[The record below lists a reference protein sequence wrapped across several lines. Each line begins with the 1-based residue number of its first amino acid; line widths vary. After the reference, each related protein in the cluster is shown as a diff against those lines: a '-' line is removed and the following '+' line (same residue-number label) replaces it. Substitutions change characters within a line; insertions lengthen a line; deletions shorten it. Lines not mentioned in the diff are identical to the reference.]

1 MKITYTLKDFDKGRI
16 ISKFGLEHEGQT
28 RLYAA
33 NRAFIRMH
41 KYTPRDTNTM
51 ATTATIKPG
60 SITYE
65 EEYAIYQYKGY
76 TKGPV
81 EHYTTPGTGKYWD
94 RKMWSAEGNKLAKE
108 VSNYMKRI
116 SGE

>member
-1 MKITYTLKDFDKGRI
+1 MEIKYELKDFDKGRI
-16 ISKFGLEHEGQT
+16 ISKFGLEHEGNAN
-28 RLYAA
+28 LYMS

-51 ATTATIKPG
+51 ATTVTIRPG
-60 SITYE
+60 TITYE
-65 EEYAIYQYKGY
+65 EEYALYQYKGY

-81 EHYTTPGTGKYWD
+81 KHYTTPGTGKYWD
-94 RKMWSAEGNKLAKE
+94 RKMWSAEGDKLTKE
-108 VSNYMKRI
+108 VSNYIKRI

>member
-16 ISKFGLEHEGQT
+16 IDKFGLEHEGKAS
-28 RLYAA
+28 LYMA

-51 ATTATIKPG
+51 ATTVTIKPN

-65 EEYAIYQYKGY
+65 EEYAIYQYYGK
-76 TKGPV
+76 TKGIV
-81 EHYTTPGTGKYWD
+81 KKYTTPGTGKYWD
-94 RKMWSAEGNKLAKE
+94 RKMWSAEGNLLTNE
-108 VSNYMKRI
+108 VEKYIKRI